1 MDKISRTADL
11 FAIPCFLIASMY
23 FIKKENKDWLEVF
36 LTVFVICGL
45 TLDLLF
51 SLDYIGNLTSDDIS
65 DTLMLISDTTG

>member
-1 MDKISRTADL
+1 
-11 FAIPCFLIASMY
+11 MY

-51 SLDYIGNLTSDDIS
+51 SLDYVGNLTSDDIS
-65 DTLMLISDTTG
+65 DTWMLITNTTG